1 MNDLENLKIGIIG
14 LGYVGLPLAVEF
26 SKKFETVGY
35 DIDFKRIKELEKFE
49 DKTLEI
55 DRNELSDVIR
65 NHKTIFTFDIDHL
78 KDCNFFI
85 VTVPTPIDK
94 NNQPLLDPLFNA
106 TRTVGNILKKGD
118 FVVYESTVYPGC
130 TEEDCLPILEHCS
143 GLKLNQDFY
152 LGYSPERINPGDKHH
167 TLSNITKVTSGS
179 SNYSSKI
186 IDSVYSKII
195 DAGTY
200 MASSIK
206 VAEAAKVIENS
217 QRDINIAF
225 VNELAKI
232 FSHLNLDTKDV
243 LDAAST
249 KWNFLNFRPGL
260 VGGHCIGVDPYYLA
274 EKSIKEGYKPEIILS
289 GRKLNDGMGE
299 FIANEIVN
307 LFSSVNIEISGAKV
321 IVLGATFKENC
332 PDFRNTK
339 VIDLV
344 ESLISRGVE
353 VNIFDPW
360 IDSEM
365 FRSVHNY
372 EVSNKLSKSKYD
384 AVVLAV
390 SHSEFRKINLDK
402 LKKSN
407 DSIVY
412 DIKSFFNKNQ
422 VTKRL

>member
-1 MNDLENLKIGIIG
+1 MNTIL
-14 LGYVGLPLAVEF
+14 
-26 SKKFETVGY
+26 
-35 DIDFKRIKELEKFE
+35 FKEPVKR
-49 DKTLEI
+49 
-55 DRNELSDVIR
+55 
-65 NHKTIFTFDIDHL
+65 
-78 KDCNFFI
+78 
-85 VTVPTPIDK
+85 
-94 NNQPLLDPLFNA
+94 
-106 TRTVGNILKKGD
+106 
-118 FVVYESTVYPGC
+118 
-130 TEEDCLPILEHCS
+130 
-143 GLKLNQDFY
+143 
-152 LGYSPERINPGDKHH
+152 
-167 TLSNITKVTSGS
+167 
-179 SNYSSKI
+179 
-186 IDSVYSKII
+186 
-195 DAGTY
+195 
-200 MASSIK
+200 
-206 VAEAAKVIENS
+206 
-217 QRDINIAF
+217 
-225 VNELAKI
+225 
-232 FSHLNLDTKDV
+232 
-243 LDAAST
+243 
-249 KWNFLNFRPGL
+249 
-260 VGGHCIGVDPYYLA
+260 A